1 MNIFKTSISLFV
13 LILLTSCASS
23 AVWVNKDF
31 DTIIHNVNTIS
42 VMPPQV
48 EYFERTTGPTE
59 SKPEH
64 NIEVS
69 ENTQVALNE
78 VLQEAGYVVKP
89 IELTDSILA
98 NNKNLALC
106 LTRSQKRFSRI
117 CDSISRLKIKKETY
131 KMDPEIGIIADRADV
146 DYLLFSR
153 GKAYGT
159 SGGAKVADVAFGVL
173 ANVLGTHTST
183 SPRAWDGLSLE
194 LLLVDVNTAE
204 AIWYNR
210 DSKMAELNPFE
221 LEPVKRHCKSL
232 LSNKLL

>member
-1 MNIFKTSISLFV
+1 MQILKTSICLLFV
-13 LILLTSCASS
+13 ILLTSCAS

-31 DTIIHNVNTIS
+31 DTIIHNVQTIS
-42 VMPPQV
+42 VMPPRV
-48 EYFERTTGPTE
+48 KYFERTTGPTE

-64 NIEVS
+64 DIEVS
-69 ENTQVALNE
+69 ENTQNALNE

-89 IELTDSILA
+89 PELTDSILT
-98 NNKNLALC
+98 NNKDLALC

-117 CDSISRLKIKKETY
+117 CDSIGRLKIKKGTY
-131 KMDPEIGIIADRADV
+131 KMDPEIRIIADRADV
-146 DYLLFSR
+146 DYLLFCQ

-183 SPRAWDGLSLE
+183 SPRAWEGLSLE
-194 LLLVDVNTAE
+194 ILLVDANTAE
-204 AIWYNR
+204 AIWYNG
-210 DSKMAELNPFE
+210 DSKMAELNPFD
-221 LEPVKRHCKSL
+221 LGAVKRHCKSL